1 MPGPT
6 LFSRF
11 FSYIT
16 KLFFNTKEKEYKNTV
31 PPKSI
36 LIVRQH
42 NQFGDMLA
50 SVSLFRA
57 IKDTYPK
64 SHLTVIVSPDNYYA
78 ITKNKYVDEYHIYDK
93 RKIYKR
99 RYFAEFWRVIR
110 KGYDLAIVPATVSIS
125 FTSCLI
131 ARLSK
136 SEYKIGPA
144 SLNGRQ
150 NLYSFFFHK
159 KVNLDW
165 RKYPDAHVSDFIQDI
180 IRPLGIFTKNFA
192 SEITYD
198 KVDKDNVK
206 IFLKENNVNKESL
219 LIGLH
224 IGAGKPRNRWSMQ
237 KFCDLIDRLK
247 DYSPTKVYI
256 TGSDSD
262 KNEISFIKEKFPG
275 EILYFL
281 NRSIPELAAL
291 ISISDL
297 FITNDTGIM
306 HVAGATHTPLVTI
319 FGPTNPFN
327 WAPIGQNKY
336 FIRKSEL
343 IDDVEVDDV
352 FKLCEKLLKDNSI
365 TENESQKI
373 SSN

>member
-1 MPGPT
+1 MPGRT
-6 LFSRF
+6 LLSKLFSYLFR
-11 FSYIT
+11 
-16 KLFFNTKEKEYKNTV
+16 LFFYTKEKEYDNTV

-42 NQFGDMLA
+42 NQFGDLLA

-57 IKDTYPK
+57 IKDTYPD
-64 SHLTVIVSPDNYYA
+64 SHLTVIVSPENYYA
-78 ITKNKYVDEYHIYDK
+78 ITKNKYVDEFHIYDK
-93 RKIYKR
+93 KKMYSRKGFEK
-99 RYFAEFWRVIR
+99 FWEVIR
-110 KGYDLAIVPATVSIS
+110 RGYDLTIVPATVSIS

-131 ARLSK
+131 GKLSK

-144 SLNGRQ
+144 SLNDKR
-150 NLYSFFFHK
+150 NEYAYFFHK
-159 KVNLDW
+159 KINLDW

-180 IRPLGIFTKNFA
+180 IRPVGISTKNFA

-206 IFLKENNVNKESL
+206 IFLRENNVDKNAL
-219 LIGLH
+219 LIGMH
-224 IGAGKPRNRWSMQ
+224 VGAGKPRNRWTMN
-237 KFCDLIDRLK
+237 KFCKLIK
-247 DYSPTKVYI
+247 KIKKYSPVIYI

-262 KNEISFIKEKFPG
+262 KNEIDFIKNKFPN

-297 FITNDTGIM
+297 FITNDTGVM
-306 HVAGATHTPLVTI
+306 HVAGATRTPLVSI

-327 WAPIGQNKY
+327 WAPIGHNKY

-352 FKLCEKLLKDNSI
+352 FILCKKLLKDNI
-365 TENESQKI
+365 KTANEPQKV